1 MLLRLHGVKLRGG
14 GRPDEWAAL
23 DRAAASLAGRFG
35 PASSEPAE
43 VRADLFK
50 WQGRPDKAVAV
61 LRQEVARRPGNS
73 TLWARLIDETAD
85 LYGTAAGFQTL
96 DEALAVA
103 GDGPDF
109 RIARATL
116 AAKDPARLRPIE
128 PADVSL
134 DTWAEA
140 DRTQYLYG
148 LVEVYDR
155 LGDRKNLAR
164 VYGLIAKQRPAD
176 PAAWFAAYQA
186 GDPTAAAKILALEG
200 EKGPTVALVNAVE
213 AMKAGTGLNPA
224 RDAVVAAFGTSPY
237 SVDACLA
244 LARFKRVEKETEG
257 ATTLFERAIKLDPT
271 GVAPAGE
278 YLTFLAATGAETR
291 LTAFLARLHGD
302 PRWVGDPVR
311 RVVTTACLKMK
322 PDDVKRLLAAT
333 EKPAGADPKAAAWLG
348 DAYVAAGMKAE
359 AVKCYEAAAS
369 SSSVSPDD
377 YLRLALVTILSGTK
391 EPMPLDGKAKLSGA
405 SYWAYLAAFHAVPGN
420 GNVGPLTLSPAEYLA
435 FTQARLALALT
446 QDRRTDA
453 IGILDQAI
461 RSKEFP
467 KDNLGWAKRTLGMLL
482 ADRGT
487 PAERRRAF
495 ELLVNDPTTGGTTPD
510 DKRVSSAVL
519 ASLARYL
526 DGPDRAAALAKAAA
540 LLADVAAATSSPRD
554 KFLRFQVLRAAG
566 DPASRNEARAIL
578 NGLIDPKA
586 PNLDYLIAGLTE
598 VAGGTSEVE
607 RKLAES
613 FAAQLQAAF
622 PGEFR
627 AVAAVARHECSVGRI
642 ETALTLVDG
651 YVRAEAGPADA
662 QARSARAADL
672 LDGIARM
679 PAPAV
684 TSPPVI
690 VPVAGVGDPG
700 STPGVND
707 PGHNPRR
714 KLIESAVAKYEG
726 LILARP
732 EAAAAAAALLAFDGR
747 PADALALVEKHP
759 ALATRLKAAAGV
771 AVLRAGPTS
780 DAQAA
785 KVKAWLDA
793 ALAEEPDSIAVKLTQ
808 AEYLAHR
815 QDYAAAEKVYDAV
828 LTADPANVVALNNL
842 AWLLAPSPAQA
853 AKALDLVERAAAH
866 SGLTAE
872 LLDTRARVRI
882 AARQPALAE
891 QDALQ
896 ALAREPTPLRYFHLA
911 MAKRAARPPKAD
923 EARDAFKAAKAR
935 GLAAYM
941 VHPADLA
948 ALRTFDTGD

>member
-1 MLLRLHGVKLRGG
+1 
-14 GRPDEWAAL
+14 
-23 DRAAASLAGRFG
+23 
-35 PASSEPAE
+35 
-43 VRADLFK
+43 
-50 WQGRPDKAVAV
+50 
-61 LRQEVARRPGNS
+61 
-73 TLWARLIDETAD
+73 
-85 LYGTAAGFQTL
+85 
-96 DEALAVA
+96 
-103 GDGPDF
+103 
-109 RIARATL
+109 L

-140 DRTQYLYG
+140 DRTQYLFG

-155 LGDRKNLAR
+155 LGDKKNLAR

-176 PAAWFAAYQA
+176 PAAWFAAYRA
-186 GDPTAAAKILALEG
+186 GDPAAAAKILALEG
-200 EKGPTVALVNAVE
+200 EKGPTVALVNAAE
-213 AMKAGTGLNPA
+213 AMQAGTSLAAA
-224 RDAVVAAFGTSPY
+224 RDAVVAAFGTNPY

-244 LARFKRVEKETEG
+244 LARFKRAEKETEG
-257 ATTLFERAIKLDPT
+257 ATALFERAIKLDPT
-271 GVAPAGE
+271 GVTPAGE
-278 YLTFLAATGAETR
+278 YLPFLAATGAETR
-291 LTAFLARLHGD
+291 LASFLVRLHGD

-311 RVVTTACLKMK
+311 RVVTTACLKVK
-322 PDDVKRLLAAT
+322 PDDVRRLLAAT
-333 EKPAGADPKAAAWLG
+333 EKLAGADPKAAAWLG
-348 DAYVAAGMKAE
+348 DAYAAAGLKAE
-359 AVKCYEAAAS
+359 AVKRYEAVAS
-369 SSSVSPDD
+369 SSVVSPDD
-377 YLRLALVTILSGTK
+377 CLRLALVTILSGTK
-391 EPMPLDGKAKLSGA
+391 ESMPLDGKAKLSGP
-405 SYWAYLAAFHAVPGN
+405 SYWAYLAALHAVPGN
-420 GNVGPLTLSPAEYLA
+420 GEVGPLSLSPAEYLA

-446 QDRRTDA
+446 QDHRAEA
-453 IGILDQAI
+453 IRILDQAV
-461 RSKEFP
+461 RSSDFP

-495 ELLVNDPTTGGTTPD
+495 ELLVHDPTTGGTTPD

-526 DGPDRAAALAKAAA
+526 DGPDRAAALAKAAT

-566 DPASRNEARAIL
+566 DPASRNEARSIL
-578 NGLIDPKA
+578 NSLIDPKA
-586 PNLDYLIAGLTE
+586 PNLDYLIAGLSE
-598 VAGGTSEVE
+598 VVGGTSEVE

-613 FAAQLQAAF
+613 FAGQLQAAF

-642 ETALTLVDG
+642 DAALTLVDG

-679 PAPAV
+679 PAPAG
-684 TSPPVI
+684 TNPPVI
-690 VPVAGVGDPG
+690 VPVAGVE
-700 STPGVND
+700 D
-707 PGHNPRR
+707 PGHSPRR
-714 KLIESAVAKYEG
+714 KLVDSAVAKYEG

-759 ALATRLKAAAGV
+759 ALATRLRAAAGV

-815 QDYAAAEKVYDAV
+815 QDYAGAEKVYDAV

-853 AKALDLVERAAAH
+853 AKALDLVERAAAQ

-911 MAKRAARPPKAD
+911 MAKRAAQPPKAN
-923 EARDAFKAAKAR
+923 EARDAFRAAKAR